1 MREILVIFALLF
13 FSSVG
18 WSLTPIHIQT
28 FEDSA
33 KTQTLE
39 SLLSEHSTVKWAPGS
54 SDLQFGYTKSR
65 HWVRFEIPENA
76 LMASENFYL
85 SIPYTYL
92 AKVSF
97 YVTEH
102 GQILS
107 QETQGMGVPLAPGE
121 EKPLTTGTFAFFI
134 PKYRTSGP
142 VVYYVSV
149 EGDFPLAVPMEIL
162 NEISLQRQ
170 QPPRNLLLG
179 LFFGILF
186 VAFGFNAYLAS
197 VVRSRM
203 HLFYCL
209 FVVSALM
216 LFLGHERIS
225 VQFLWPHSPHWA
237 LMEMHLY
244 GGAAFLFYVLF
255 VRNFLE
261 TAKNTP
267 WLDRALLF
275 LTLLSTVRA
284 IWMIFDLNQT
294 VAIIG
299 QSAIM
304 LGNFL
309 ILGIAGVC
317 LYRRVRSAK
326 FFLLSSFIFNAGYI
340 LFILQKTNI
349 WYFGKFVE
357 YTPHIGVLAEAL
369 LLSFALVDRIRE
381 TNKQLQLQ
389 KIEIINSEKMAAL
402 GRMAAGISHEI
413 NNPLTI
419 IYTNANSIESLST
432 QLHPPLEKIRHSSQ
446 AIERNVMRI
455 SKIIKSMRAIARDAT
470 LDPVV
475 DHKLSEILNDV
486 STLCHERFRNGEVS
500 LKVAPAGPDVFV
512 SCRSPEISQVL
523 INLMNNAF
531 DAVQGQPQKEVRI
544 DWTFD
549 ADRVLISVSDT
560 GPGIP
565 EKIREHIY
573 EPFFTSKPV
582 GKGTGLGLS
591 ICKSLI
597 ENHGGQLWLEAS
609 SPQTKFTF
617 SLPATHFT
625 EPPAEPDA
633 HLSSF

>member
-1 MREILVIFALLF
+1 MGE
-13 FSSVG
+13 G
-18 WSLTPIHIQT
+18 
-28 FEDSA
+28 SA
-33 KTQTLE
+33 E
-39 SLLSEHSTVKWAPGS
+39 KWVAGS
-54 SDLQFGYTKSR
+54 ADLNFGYTKSR
-65 HWVRFEIPENA
+65 HWIRFEIPDGSFDV
-76 LMASENFYL
+76 SESLYL
-85 SIPYTYL
+85 TIPYTYL
-92 AKVSF
+92 EKVSF
-97 YVTEH
+97 YVTEK

-107 QETQGMGVPLAPGE
+107 QESQGMGVPIKPDE
-121 EKPLTTGTFAFFI
+121 TKPLTTGTFAFLI
-134 PKYRTSGP
+134 PKLGTSGQT
-142 VVYYVSV
+142 VYYLSV
-149 EGDFPLAVPMEIL
+149 EGDFPLSVPMEIVK
-162 NEISLQRQ
+162 ETSLQRQ
-170 QPPRNLLLG
+170 QAPRNLLLG
-179 LFFGILF
+179 IYFGILF
-186 VAFGFNAYLAS
+186 IAFCFNAYLAS
-197 VVRSRM
+197 AVRNKM
-203 HLFYCL
+203 HLYYCL
-209 FVVSALM
+209 FVINALM
-216 LFLGHERIS
+216 LFMGHERIS
-225 VQFLWPHSPHWA
+225 VQFFWPHSPHWA
-237 LMEMHLY
+237 LMEMHVF

-275 LTLLSTVRA
+275 CSFLSTGRA
-284 IWMIFDLNQT
+284 LWMIFDLSQK

-299 QSAIM
+299 QIGIM

-340 LFILQKTNI
+340 LFVLQKSNI
-349 WYFGKFVE
+349 FYFGEFVE
-357 YTPHIGVLAEAL
+357 YTPHLGVWSEAV

-381 TNKQLQLQ
+381 TNKQLQLR

-419 IYTNANSIESLST
+419 IYTNANSIGALST
-432 QLHPPLEKIRHSSQ
+432 QAQPPLEKIHHSSQ

-475 DHKLSEILNDV
+475 DHKLSDIFNDV
-486 STLCHERFRNGEVS
+486 STLCQERFRNGEVS
-500 LKVAPAGPDVFV
+500 LKVASAEPDVFV

-531 DAVQGQPQKEVRI
+531 DAVQGQPEKEVQI

-565 EKIREHIY
+565 ERIRDQIY

-591 ICKSLI
+591 ISKSLI
-597 ENHGGQLWLEAS
+597 ENHGGNLWLDATS
-609 SPQTKFTF
+609 SRTKFTF
-617 SLPATHFT
+617 SLPAANFDGASA
-625 EPPAEPDA
+625 P
-633 HLSSF
+633 